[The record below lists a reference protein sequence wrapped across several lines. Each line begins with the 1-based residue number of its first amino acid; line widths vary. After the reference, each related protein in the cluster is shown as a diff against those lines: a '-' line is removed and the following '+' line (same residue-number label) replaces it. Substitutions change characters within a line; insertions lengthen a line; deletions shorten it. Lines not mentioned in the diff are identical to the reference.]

1 MLKVLEYSIT
11 HFFEH
16 ILRLHIEKAEDIVG
30 ELYGASI
37 PVMEKVVENIIFI
50 YFFQK
55 NFYKQLLMF

>member
-30 ELYGASI
+30 ELYGA
-37 PVMEKVVENIIFI
+37 KIF
-50 YFFQK
+50 
-55 NFYKQLLMF
+55 L